1 MGRKRLKIIRPPSPT
16 YHNGKPVKFKITWG
30 VRKIIIKRDGFICR
44 YCGAELTFETHT
56 IDHVLPVASG
66 GDENPKN
73 LVMCCEWCNKHAK
86 NLVFKSFDAKQEYLL
101 EKKNRK

>member
-1 MGRKRLKIIRPPSPT
+1 MGRKRIKKVKPPSPT

-30 VRKIIIKRDGFICR
+30 VRKIIIKRDGFICK

-56 IDHVLPVASG
+56 IDHIIPASNG

-86 NLVFKSFDAKQEYLL
+86 NLIFKSFADKQTYLL
-101 EKKNRK
+101 EKKNGK